1 MTNIRTH
8 PHEWER
14 MLHLIDLD
22 DLSKAEEVE
31 LQDLRELFSEGKGKW
46 KPRKE
51 GLLPVNE
58 KIKRVVSESDL
69 PPVNKK
75 IRRLVLESGMS
86 LSEIERLSGIGRVNL
101 HNIICG
107 ETKNIN
113 LKNAFL
119 LADFFEIDVNDFR
132 EERLK

>member
-1 MTNIRTH
+1 MANIRTH

-31 LQDLRELFSEGKGKW
+31 LQDLRELFSDGKGKW
-46 KPRKE
+46 ERKE
-51 GLLPVNE
+51 G
-58 KIKRVVSESDL
+58 L
-69 PPVNKK
+69 PPVNKKIKQQSREEGLLPLNDK
-75 IRRLVLESGMS
+75 IRRLVLESGLS
-86 LSEIERLSGIGRVNL
+86 LSKIERLSGIGRVNL
-101 HNIICG
+101 HNIIRG
-107 ETKNIN
+107 ETKNIS